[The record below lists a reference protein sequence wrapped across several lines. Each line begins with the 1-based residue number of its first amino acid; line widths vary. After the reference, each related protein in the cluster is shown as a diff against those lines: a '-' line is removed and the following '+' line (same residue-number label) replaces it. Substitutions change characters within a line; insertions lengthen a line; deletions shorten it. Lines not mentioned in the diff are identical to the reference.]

1 MTEYTSGNRKKAYAA
16 AVLFSFV
23 VGFTFLAAKLLM
35 GTVTPIEALAY
46 RFNAALI
53 TALFVSMFNR
63 DKICFRGRITSQ
75 LLLMSLLYCLFM
87 LFQFAGLKYCTSI
100 ESGIIFA
107 LIPIIVQ
114 VLAAFFLKERSTAI
128 QNLFVFISVASIV
141 AMIVLGAGDLT
152 LNLKG
157 ITLLLISSLCMAVSN
172 IFMRKLRGEYN
183 PYEISIFI
191 SFT

>member
-114 VLAAFFLKERSTAI
+114 VLAAFFFERAQYGDTKSFRIYIRCVDSGDDCIGCRRSHAESQRNNFAI
-128 QNLFVFISVASIV
+128 DFKPLYGGKQYIHAK
-141 AMIVLGAGDLT
+141 AQR
-152 LNLKG
+152 G
-157 ITLLLISSLCMAVSN
+157 I
-172 IFMRKLRGEYN
+172 
-183 PYEISIFI
+183 
-191 SFT
+191 